1 MCVCDGGG
9 ASLFE
14 LSLSVFDQCVS
25 IPLNK
30 SFKYGPLVIVNCYYL
45 GSLLLVLVLGL
56 MIGLCE
62 CVCDNEGVEKGR
74 VVEFKSD

>member
-1 MCVCDGGG
+1 MCVMVVVVPL
-9 ASLFE
+9 SLN
-14 LSLSVFDQCVS
+14 SLSVFDQCVS

-30 SFKYGPLVIVNCYYL
+30 SFKYGPLVIVNCYYFRF
-45 GSLLLVLVLGL
+45 LLLVLVLGL